1 MQIRNWKPSNKL
13 SSADFKSK
21 LHQSKSSKSN
31 KNGKNRKNHK
41 NNHNENSDCSDD
53 SIQENGT
60 NGYTLVISTEDN
72 GDYDLLRVQ
81 KEKLLEIEAT
91 IERRYLKPP
100 LGFKNNQAVQF
111 TSDNGNGSDYNEFA
125 NDDNATAGLIRWRDA
140 AREAKCCSQIAMGLH
155 FLENCIA
162 WDKSIMRA
170 LRKKLFRFLRQIF

>member
-1 MQIRNWKPSNKL
+1 MILVIVIKTLIQLYTWITLPIYFLLQQPWKNRYGNDRKRIRTYR
-13 SSADFKSK
+13 
-21 LHQSKSSKSN
+21 KSSTIEMTDIYV
-31 KNGKNRKNHK
+31 R
-41 NNHNENSDCSDD
+41 D
-53 SIQENGT
+53 
-60 NGYTLVISTEDN
+60 DN

-111 TSDNGNGSDYNEFA
+111 QTNDNSNGDCDYNEFA

-170 LRKKLFRFLRQIF
+170 VSVIFFNLFFPF